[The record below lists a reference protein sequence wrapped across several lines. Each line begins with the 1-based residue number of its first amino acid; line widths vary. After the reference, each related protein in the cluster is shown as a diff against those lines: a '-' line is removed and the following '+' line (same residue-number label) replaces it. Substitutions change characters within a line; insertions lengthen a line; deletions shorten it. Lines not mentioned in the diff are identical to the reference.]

1 MLKITRTLQ
10 KQIDEKDAVI
20 QKYEKQIV
28 DLNSNEA
35 QARRNQEEKYNNEKT
50 ELSRKQDA
58 DDEH

>member
-20 QKYEKQIV
+20 QKYEKQLV
-28 DLNSNEA
+28 DLTNNEQ
-35 QARRNQEEKYNNEKT
+35 QARRNQEEKYDNEKN
-50 ELSRKQDA
+50 EMSRKQEA

>member
-35 QARRNQEEKYNNEKT
+35 QARRNQEEKYNTEKNEMA
-50 ELSRKQDA
+50 RKQDA